1 MFKRKYNTSLL
12 DSKWNP
18 IKRNLKLSIIPRI
31 HEYIYHEDK
40 YYMVLNVVHQLN
52 DKHDI
57 FIIVEEKDN
66 SKLNDSKSIS

>member
-31 HEYIYHEDK
+31 NEYIYYEDK

-66 SKLNDSKSIS
+66 SNAKQL

>member
-31 HEYIYHEDK
+31 HEYIYYEDK

-66 SKLNDSKSIS
+66 SNVNSCKPTS